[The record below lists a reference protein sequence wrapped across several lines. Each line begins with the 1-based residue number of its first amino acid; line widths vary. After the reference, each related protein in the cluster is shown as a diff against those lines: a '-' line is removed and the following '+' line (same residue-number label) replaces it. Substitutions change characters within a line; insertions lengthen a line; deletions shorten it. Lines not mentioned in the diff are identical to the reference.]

1 MTEVPVLVTG
11 ELNAEEKRELVEK
24 FHRFESLK
32 HSTVMPKAF
41 SEKGLYMLA
50 GVKTIR
56 LLITQ
61 IL

>member
-56 LLITQ
+56 
-61 IL
+61 